1 MHDLTFRLYCFLAL
15 FILCIYAFINI
26 VILRKPE
33 RKPGKYEIDNKSP
46 GEFNNAAF
54 FLLGVEIYNE
64 SRGVIKKEYTV
75 MIRDS
80 FSSYGKQKSCLEKLF
95 GDINY

>member
-1 MHDLTFRLYCFLAL
+1 MPSSILSFCASQNGNQANTKLTTK
-15 FILCIYAFINI
+15 
-26 VILRKPE
+26 VH
-33 RKPGKYEIDNKSP
+33 
-46 GEFNNAAF
+46 AAV
-54 FLLGVEIYNE
+54 FLLGVEIYDE

-80 FSSYGKQKSCLEKLF
+80 FSSYGKQKSCLEKIF